1 MNLIDQMIYGCQVP
15 LHTPFLLTCII
26 GNFPFDTQTP
36 FLYTHQ
42 KGTGSDPVRRL
53 FLMEKGGQFV
63 VFTLDEQSYAL
74 GLSVVE
80 RVQKRR
86 LSVCF
91 LFDSLI
97 KVHHL

>member
-1 MNLIDQMIYGCQVP
+1 
-15 LHTPFLLTCII
+15 
-26 GNFPFDTQTP
+26 
-36 FLYTHQ
+36 
-42 KGTGSDPVRRL
+42 
-53 FLMEKGGQFV
+53 MEKGGQFV